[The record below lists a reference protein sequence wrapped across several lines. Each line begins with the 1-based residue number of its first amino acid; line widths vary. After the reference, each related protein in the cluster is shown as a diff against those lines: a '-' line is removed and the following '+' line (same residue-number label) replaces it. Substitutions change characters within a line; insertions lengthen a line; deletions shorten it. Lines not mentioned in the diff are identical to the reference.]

1 MRYSLCFLSSTQQVV
16 AGLKALIRN
25 PNITVRQLMQHIPA
39 PDFPTG
45 ERFAALGV
53 SEPHQG
59 LQPNRASSDTALRLG
74 TACGEPPVCAW
85 VRFVCQPA
93 PSIPSTHL
101 VLGRK
106 ILLTEGV
113 HS

>member
-1 MRYSLCFLSSTQQVV
+1 MLLCFVAVSSVALLSASLNALALIPTQQVV

-45 ERFAALGV
+45 ERFAALGL

-59 LQPNRASSDTALRLG
+59 LQLNRAVFAKLHYALARPVVSRLSVPGSDR
-74 TACGEPPVCAW
+74 
-85 VRFVCQPA
+85 
-93 PSIPSTHL
+93 IHL
-101 VLGRK
+101 TV
-106 ILLTEGV
+106 
-113 HS
+113 